1 VLLDAYTRYIWTFP
15 IQQKSD
21 VFPIIMDFFSYVQ
34 TQFGLP
40 ILALQTNN
48 GKEYDT
54 YALHHFLS
62 NRGVVLRLSCPNTSQ
77 QNGKAERVL
86 RTLNDCVR
94 TMLIHNGAPLT
105 FWAEALQTATY
116 LLNRRPCRT
125 TGITTSHELL
135 LSIPP
140 NYDQLRVFGCLSC
153 PNITATTTHKFSL
166 RSLACV
172 FISYPNDHRGYRCYD
187 IASRRVITS
196 HHVIFDEHH
205 FPFRNSPRQQQTGA
219 PQPTPVNNTIILR
232 LLAAREQ

>member
-54 YALHHFLS
+54 CALRHFLS
-62 NRGVVLRLSCPNTSQ
+62 NRGAVLQLSCPYTSQ

-86 RTLNDCVR
+86 RMLNDCVR
-94 TMLIHNGAPLT
+94 TMLIHSGAPLT

-116 LLNRRPCRT
+116 LLNKHPCRT
-125 TGITTSHELL
+125 TGITTPHELL
-135 LSIPP
+135 LGIPP
-140 NYDQLRVFGCLSC
+140 NYDQLRVFGCLC
-153 PNITATTTHKFSL
+153 YPNITATTTHKFSP
-166 RSLACV
+166 RSVACG
-172 FISYPNDHRGYRCYD
+172 FIGYPNDHRGYRCYALLHG
-187 IASRRVITS
+187 AS
-196 HHVIFDEHH
+196 
-205 FPFRNSPRQQQTGA
+205 SPHAT
-219 PQPTPVNNTIILR
+219 
-232 LLAAREQ
+232 